1 MTIKRLT
8 LLAVLAVALVGAGA
22 LAAPAYAREAHHSHL
37 WHLEHPGGPAS
48 GTKWIPLAKY
58 VGWPASACHTL
69 AGVIWNES
77 SGRPWADNGVCRGLT
92 QIHECWAP
100 LFLKVT
106 GHPYFW
112 GIFNP
117 EFHLR
122 FALYIWRVVQHR
134 SFLPAWR
141 GDPAVGW

>member
-1 MTIKRLT
+1 VTIKRLT
-8 LLAVLAVALVGAGA
+8 LLIVLAVALVGAGA

-77 SGRPWADNGVCRGLT
+77 SGRPWAYNPSGCSGLT
-92 QIHECWAP
+92 QLAPCWWRG
-100 LFLKVT
+100 K
-106 GHPYFW
+106 
-112 GIFNP
+112 FNP
-117 EFHLR
+117 MDPLANLR
-122 FALYIWRVVQHR
+122 CALHIWKSEGH